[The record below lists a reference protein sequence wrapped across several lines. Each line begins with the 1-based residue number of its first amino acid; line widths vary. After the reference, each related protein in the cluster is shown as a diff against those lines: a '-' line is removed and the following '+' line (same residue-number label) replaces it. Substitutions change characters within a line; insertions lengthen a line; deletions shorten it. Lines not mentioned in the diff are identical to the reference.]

1 MQILNKLLAKGPV
14 DFTAFWSDLQYN
26 FRFGEEQILALSF
39 TKNSHLNNQSIIF
52 VYIPNQ
58 DI

>member
-1 MQILNKLLAKGPV
+1 MAKGPV
-14 DFTAFWSDLQYN
+14 DFTAFWSDLRYN
-26 FRFGEEQILALSF
+26 FRFGEEQILAVEFYEEFSS
-39 TKNSHLNNQSIIF
+39 KQPKHNF